1 MLKALLIPIKPSKD
15 LGDVVKIARSEG
27 KRLFKTRE
35 NVRVIWTHE
44 TPYGWV
50 VVVQLGS
57 TKTLVV
63 SGGE

>member
-1 MLKALLIPIKPSKD
+1 MKKALLIPIKPSKD

-35 NVRVIWTHE
+35 NVRVVWAHE
-44 TPYGWV
+44 TPHGWA

-57 TKTLVV
+57 SKTLVV